1 MYQIITGNGRLEL
14 ADGEKNRIWQTA
26 LRALAEGDIDEAV
39 GQFAEQFTFTDHAL
53 GLEFKE
59 KDQLHKYFAKAR
71 EMFPESERTDQTLFS
86 NGDVIISEWSLKDIE
101 RQPFSYGRFL
111 KINIEAQGLS
121 VVRVSE
127 GRIVE
132 WSEYYDQVIS
142 RRYRLAGQF
151 SDWREV

>member
-1 MYQIITGNGRLEL
+1 MHQIITGNGRLEL
-14 ADGEKNRIWQTA
+14 SDGEKNRIWQTA

-71 EMFPESERTDQTLFS
+71 EMFPKSERTDQTIF
-86 NGDVIISEWSLKDIE
+86 NNRDVIISEWSLKDIE
-101 RQPFSYGRFL
+101 SHPVSHGRFL

-121 VVRVSE
+121 VVRVSD

-132 WSEYYDQVIS
+132 WSEYYDQVRS